1 MPNMIRNYLG
11 RRCLNNSAIQAYIK
25 QNAAV
30 AHSTV
35 FQGNLYEYT
44 VMRELSEKLRMTK
57 LQKIGGAHDGGVD
70 VRGNWPVDYIYVK
83 TSSLIPSLETTDTIK
98 RTNSQNGF
106 VLKPLKYR
114 MVDHTFKPLKV
125 LVQCKAFTKSKLSPK
140 EFRELVGT
148 FTSLVS
154 SSQRNKT
161 VCIMCSPHLLTK
173 DTLKLIN
180 NISLPMIYLR
190 VEMLKEK
197 PDGEFDLRNSG
208 RLVNYYENSYASALL
223 KDCRISE
230 WLKLGIYKNNDFD
243 LNEKGKEIPL
253 K

>member
-1 MPNMIRNYLG
+1 MIKNYLG
-11 RRCLNNSAIQAYIK
+11 RRWLNNPAIQAYVK

-57 LQKIGGAHDGGVD
+57 LRKTGGAHDGGVD
-70 VRGNWPVDYIYVK
+70 IKGSWPVDDIYWK
-83 TSSLIPSLETTDTIK
+83 ISSLMPNLEMASNIK

-114 MVDHTFKPLKV
+114 IIDHTFEPLKV
-125 LVQCKAFTKSKLSPK
+125 LVQCKAFTKSKLSPR

-154 SSQRNKT
+154 HSQRNKT
-161 VCIMCSPHLLTK
+161 VCIMCSPHMLTK
-173 DTLKLIN
+173 DTLNLIN
-180 NISLPMIYLR
+180 NITLPLIYLR

-197 PDGEFDLRNSG
+197 TDGHFDLINSG
-208 RLVNYYENSYASALL
+208 KLINYYENSYASTLMQ
-223 KDCRISE
+223 DCKISE
-230 WLKLGIYKNNDFD
+230 WLKLKLYKNSDF
-243 LNEKGKEIPL
+243 NSEKKKKKKNIR
-253 K
+253 KF

>member
-1 MPNMIRNYLG
+1 MIQNYLG
-11 RRCLNNSAIQAYIK
+11 RRCFNNHAIHTYVK

-57 LQKIGGAHDGGVD
+57 IRKTGGAHDGGVD
-70 VRGNWPVDYIYVK
+70 IKGNWPVDDIYWK
-83 TSSLIPSLETTDTIK
+83 TSSLIPSSEIANNTK

-114 MVDHTFKPLKV
+114 IIDDTFEPLKV
-125 LVQCKAFTKSKLSPK
+125 LVQCKAFTKSKLSPR

-154 SSQRNKT
+154 HNQRNKT

-180 NISLPMIYLR
+180 NISLPLIYLR

-197 PDGEFDLRNSG
+197 TDGDFDLINSG
-208 RLVNYYENSYASALL
+208 RLVNYYENSYASTLL
-223 KDCRISE
+223 QDCKIPE
-230 WLKLGIYKNNDFD
+230 WLKLGVYKNSEFGS
-243 LNEKGKEIPL
+243 EK
-253 K
+253 

>member
-1 MPNMIRNYLG
+1 MIKNYLG
-11 RRCLNNSAIQAYIK
+11 RRWLNNSAIQVYIK

-44 VMRELSEKLRMTK
+44 VMRELSEKLQMTR
-57 LQKIGGAHDGGVD
+57 LRKIGGAHDGGVD
-70 VRGNWPVDYIYVK
+70 VKGYWPVDDIYWK
-83 TSSLIPSLETTDTIK
+83 TSSLIPSLEMTDNMK

-114 MVDHTFKPLKV
+114 IIDHTFEPLKV
-125 LVQCKAFTKSKLSPK
+125 LAQCKAFTKSKLSPR

-154 SSQRNKT
+154 HNQRNKT

-173 DTLKLIN
+173 DSLKLIN

-197 PDGEFDLRNSG
+197 ADGDFDLMNSG
-208 RLVNYYENSYASALL
+208 RLVNYYENSYASTLL
-223 KDCRISE
+223 QDCKISE
-230 WLKLGIYKNNDFD
+230 WLKLGMYQNS
-243 LNEKGKEIPL
+243 EIGL
-253 K
+253 RK